1 MNSIFSADE
10 HWKKEFLGD
19 NTAMLLTDV
28 SREVKTIKEYLEE
41 ALSINKDVED
51 STSQIESLAE
61 EIPKKAILRQETI
74 TTQPRYEVC

>member
-41 ALSINKDVED
+41 ALSINKDIED